1 MRRLILPPVSRYL
14 SRLAAASLLLANASC
29 ANQSAPPGGPPDPVP
44 PSVVSITP
52 DSGTVDVRP
61 RTVVFSFDEV
71 VAEKPTR
78 ATTLADAV
86 LVSPYQGEPDVRWH
100 RDRISV
106 RLPGGWRDS
115 TVYVV
120 TLLPGIADLRNNVL
134 DTAATTV
141 FSTGGPIP
149 NTKVVGV
156 VFDWETG
163 AISRNALVQAL
174 VPRGRDTTRYVARSD
189 STGRYILPFVP
200 SGSVLMQGII
210 DANRNFAIDRREGWD
225 STTVNLV
232 DSAFVELYTFV
243 HDTIGPAVRDV
254 TVRDS
259 VTIRLD
265 LTRPLA
271 LDQLLD
277 TSLVTLMDADSVE
290 VPLSAVLTVAAAD
303 SLSAAQRAAAD
314 TSQRADS
321 AAAPPVAAP
330 PDVAPPVAQP
340 DSASA
345 DSASRLPLPTPSRP
359 IPFGSIVV
367 RTVAPLAPDTRYLI
381 RLNEARGLDGPART
395 SDRTFL
401 TTPRDTSPPPSLPR
415 SPAGVTPPDSAPPD
429 SLPPVAV
436 PPPVVPPPATPPPE
450 PSVASVPRE
459 ESDAFPPL
467 ASGLPSQKSHSV
479 RRLTAGRAR

>member
-1 MRRLILPPVSRYL
+1 MQRLIWRPVFRYL
-14 SRLAAASLLLANASC
+14 ARMVAVSLLLAHSSC

-44 PSVVSITP
+44 PRVVSITP
-52 DSGTVDVRP
+52 DSGAVDVRP

-71 VAEKPTR
+71 VAEKPAR

-86 LVSPYQGEPDVRWH
+86 LVSPYQGEPDVQWH

-120 TLLPGIADLRNNVL
+120 TLLPGIVDLRNNVL

-189 STGRYILPFVP
+189 STGRFILPFVP

-210 DANRNFAIDRREGWD
+210 DANRNFKIDRREGWD
-225 STTVNLV
+225 STTVKVV
-232 DSAFVELYTFV
+232 DSAFVELYAFV
-243 HDTIGPAVRDV
+243 HDTIGPAVREV

-271 LDQLLD
+271 LDQVLD
-277 TSLVTLMDADSVE
+277 TSLVTLMNADSVQ
-290 VPLSAVLTVAAAD
+290 VPLSAVMTVAAAD
-303 SLSAAQRAAAD
+303 SLAAAARTAAD

-321 AAAPPVAAP
+321 AAAPPPVAP
-330 PDVAPPVAQP
+330 PDVIPPVAQP
-340 DSASA
+340 DSARP
-345 DSASRLPLPTPSRP
+345 DSVRRLPPPTPSRR
-359 IPFGSIVV
+359 IPYGSIIV

-401 TTPRDTSPPPSLPR
+401 TAKRDTSPPAPTRQP
-415 SPAGVTPPDSAPPD
+415 PASVTPPDSIPPVA
-429 SLPPVAV
+429 LPPPAV
-436 PPPVVPPPATPPPE
+436 PPPPAPPPASLRAE
-450 PSVASVPRE
+450 PARSSAAMV
-459 ESDAFPPL
+459 ESDSIPPIV
-467 ASGLPSQKSHSV
+467 SGLPRQTPNAA
-479 RRLTAGRAR
+479 RRLTAARAR